1 VHRPVVEAAGIRF
14 RPVRPDIDPGDA
26 EFMRRMMDARR
37 GTELVLRTVIDAVRD
52 GYDDLMAATEGADL
66 LVTHMLTLPGPLV
79 VRSRP
84 GLRWVSS
91 VLAPISFFSSFDPPV
106 LPQAPWTAPVIRA
119 LGPATWHAIRA
130 LGRRYTTRWLGP
142 LDALAR
148 ELGLAPT
155 GHPLFEG
162 QHAGDLVL
170 ALYSPLLGAA
180 QPDFPPRTVTTG
192 FAFYDATPPGLETPA
207 DRAREFAAR
216 GEAPV
221 VVTLGSSAV
230 LTAGDFFAD
239 SVAAARRV
247 GRRAILLV
255 GPAPGAVERFQ
266 DQDDVLALPYLPH
279 HVVMPLGAAV
289 VHQGGV
295 GTTGQA
301 LRAGRPAVVVPFS
314 HDQPDNAA
322 RCARLGVARVVPRA
336 RYRAATAARALR
348 AVIEQPS
355 YAARA
360 TDVGGRVRDER
371 GTVAACDAIEAAL
384 GGQRAGR
391 QRVAV
396 NGDD

>member
-1 VHRPVVEAAGIRF
+1 
-14 RPVRPDIDPGDA
+14 VRPDIDPSDA
-26 EFMRRMMDARR
+26 EFMRRMMDPRH
-37 GTELVLRTVIDAVRD
+37 GTELVLRTVIDAVRE
-52 GYDDLMAATEGADL
+52 GYEDLVAATELADL

-79 VRSRP
+79 VRTRP

-106 LPQAPWTAPVIRA
+106 LPQAPWAAPVIRW
-119 LGPATWHAIRA
+119 LGPAAWRALRA
-130 LGRRYTTRWLGP
+130 LGRRHTARWLGP
-142 LDALAR
+142 LDALTR
-148 ELGLAPT
+148 ELGLPPA

-170 ALYSPLLGAA
+170 ALYSPVLGPPQA
-180 QPDFPPRTVTTG
+180 DFPPRTVTTG
-192 FAFYDATPPGLETPA
+192 FAFYDATPPGIDAPA
-207 DRAREFAAR
+207 ERAREFAGA
-216 GEAPV
+216 GEAPI

-239 SVAAARRV
+239 SVAAARRI

-255 GPAPGAVERFQ
+255 GPDPGAVERFAGH
-266 DQDDVLALPYLPH
+266 DDVLAVPYLPH
-279 HVVMPLGAAV
+279 HVAMPLGAAV

-322 RCARLGVARVVPRA
+322 RCARLGVARVVPRT
-336 RYRAATAARALR
+336 RYCVATAAAALG
-348 AVIEQPS
+348 AVIERPS
-355 YAARA
+355 YAERA
-360 TDVGGRVRDER
+360 AVTGARVRGER
-371 GTVAACDAIEAAL
+371 GTATACDAIEAVL
-384 GGQRAGR
+384 DGQRVGR